1 MYALEFDRGFE
12 LLDVRWNGLFCPR
25 EVARYAAA
33 VRRRFDEMAF
43 APGYLLRIDMAEA
56 GVQSQE
62 SLAAFRREFAGFPPA
77 TRIAVVTQSKLAAL
91 QVLREMR
98 QPYLEVAATA
108 DAALDWLIAARRP
121 AQPAVSSLPRFST

>member
-1 MYALEFDRGFE
+1 MYALDFDRGFD
-12 LLDVRWNGLFCPR
+12 LLDVRWSGLFCPR
-25 EVARYAAA
+25 EVTRYAAK
-33 VRRRFDEMAF
+33 VWRRFEEMAF

-108 DAALDWLIAARRP
+108 DAALDWLIAGRRS
-121 AQPAVSSLPRFST
+121 AQPALSSLPRLST